1 MYTLKFL
8 DSESFDKLPYNK
20 ASTSLGIAD
29 RNRMEAYV
37 RDTANPMDA
46 FTAMHELEHLKGDD
60 LGEHESPD
68 EDGVYYKGSG
78 PWVKT
83 LGTALAPL
91 FGPFA
96 PLVAGGSQIGGHIME
111 ANNQGK
117 SQNSAML
124 DQQRAQQS
132 MMSQFQSQP
141 QQAPNTVQTPQAP
154 NTIQTGGFG
163 GGEGLGGGRMSSDLD
178 LIRRAQQK
186 GNHSGRGGGF

>member
-20 ASTSLGIAD
+20 ASTALGIAD

-46 FTAMHELEHLKGDD
+46 FTAIHELEHLKGDD

-68 EDGVYYKGSG
+68 ENGVYYKETGS
-78 PWVKT
+78 WMQT
-83 LGTALAPL
+83 LAPL
-91 FGPFA
+91 AAFIPGVGPLA
-96 PLVAGGSQIGGHIME
+96 SAGLAAGGTAMNAS
-111 ANNQGK
+111 NQGK
-117 SQNSAML
+117 AQNSAML
-124 DQQRAQQS
+124 DQQRAQES

-141 QQAPNTVQTPQAP
+141 QQTPNTIQAPQAP
-154 NTIQTGGFG
+154 NVVNPGGMG
-163 GGEGLGGGRMSSDLD
+163 GGNQGGSGGMGSDLD

-186 GNHSGRGGGF
+186 GNYSGRGGF